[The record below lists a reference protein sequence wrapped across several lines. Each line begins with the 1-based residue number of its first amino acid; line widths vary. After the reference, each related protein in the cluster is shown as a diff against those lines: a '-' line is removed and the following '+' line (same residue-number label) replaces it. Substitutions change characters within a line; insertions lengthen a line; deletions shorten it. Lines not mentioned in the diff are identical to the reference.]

1 MSMDIL
7 PLGEMIILFSR
18 IGLIRGEDGQPE
30 VTRIHPNLLF
40 AGGARRHGGRY
51 TPMERPD
58 MLYLRVLGHSNT
70 GGTGN
75 AFGQRS

>member
-7 PLGEMIILFSR
+7 PLGELRILFSR
-18 IGLIRGEDGQPE
+18 IGLVRGEDGQPE

-40 AGGARRHGGRY
+40 AGGPRRLGGRY

-58 MLYLRVLGHSNT
+58 MLYLD
-70 GGTGN
+70 
-75 AFGQRS
+75 